1 MKYLI
6 DKLSDL
12 GIVKISVS
20 GKLNQDIREEILSKA
35 ISELDTSGYNKLLI
49 DATNATDVKA
59 PPFSSSDNLE
69 ELSNPTNNLKTKY
82 YIQVAFLITQ
92 AEAEANNSSF
102 VHLSHLQNGINVK
115 YFSDYDEAMTW
126 LLEGKDIFTC

>member
-59 PPFSSSDNLE
+59 PPSYSLDNLE
-69 ELSNPTNNLKTKY
+69 ELSNPTNNLKTEY
-82 YIQVAFLITQ
+82 YIQVVFLMTQ
-92 AEAEANNSSF
+92 AEANNSSF
-102 VHLSHLQNGINVK
+102 VHLSHLQSGINVK
-115 YFSDYDEAMTW
+115 YFSDYDEAITW
-126 LLEGKDIFTC
+126 LLGKDIF

>member
-20 GKLNQDIREEILSKA
+20 GKLNQDIREEIFSKL

-59 PPFSSSDNLE
+59 PPSYSLDNLE
-69 ELSNPTNNLKTKY
+69 GLSNPTNNLKTEY
-82 YIQVAFLITQ
+82 YIQVAFLMTQ
-92 AEAEANNSSF
+92 AEANNSSF
-102 VHLSHLQNGINVK
+102 VHLSHLQSGINVK
-115 YFSDYDEAMTW
+115 YFSDYDEAITW
-126 LLEGKDIFTC
+126 LLRI

>member
-1 MKYLI
+1 MKYVI

-35 ISELDTSGYNKLLI
+35 ICELDTSGYNKLLI

-59 PPFSSSDNLE
+59 PPSYSLDNLE
-69 ELSNPTNNLKTKY
+69 GLSNPTNNLKTEY
-82 YIQVAFLITQ
+82 YIQVAFLMTQ
-92 AEAEANNSSF
+92 AEANNSSF
-102 VHLSHLQNGINVK
+102 VHLSHLQSGINVK
-115 YFSDYDEAMTW
+115 YFSDYDEAITW
-126 LLEGKDIFTC
+126 LLGKDIF